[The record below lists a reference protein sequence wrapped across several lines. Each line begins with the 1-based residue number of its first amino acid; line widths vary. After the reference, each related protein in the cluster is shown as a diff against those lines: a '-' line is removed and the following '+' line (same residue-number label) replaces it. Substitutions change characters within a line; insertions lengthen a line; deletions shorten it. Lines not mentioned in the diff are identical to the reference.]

1 MAETKRTRDYP
12 TCYAN
17 GYNGT
22 GVDIVKGYVLKDDA
36 TNLDGVALATASTDT
51 IVGVSTQTMTSLHT
65 DSYQS
70 DGKALVY
77 SGGVIAKGDL
87 LTVDSTSRV
96 VKASAPSTTAQNYVG
111 RAVTAAGAAGVL
123 VEVELFKVQQSWVG
137 ASTVATRTALKAL
150 AAADRYNGQLVL
162 VQEDGSLWR
171 FNSTSTQV
179 EDTADELV
187 QGPSAGTG
195 KWIRADKAFI
205 LKVPVSYANTD
216 ALAIETIPAG
226 MTLKLTAH
234 PFWEITTG
242 FDGGSSSANGIS
254 TSLTGFDTKG
264 DLLGGASGELT
275 AAIGTA
281 GIKAGTEG
289 GELNDLTG
297 FKAML
302 FVAGTEI
309 RYDRIT
315 SAYTAGAGF
324 VCIPVVQMQNA

>member
-1 MAETKRTRDYP
+1 MAETKRTRDYVS
-12 TCYAN
+12 CYEN
-17 GYNGT
+17 GYNGSGT
-22 GVDIVKGYVLKDDA
+22 DIVAGYVLKDDA

-51 IVGVSTQTMTSLHT
+51 LVGVSTETMTDGMT
-65 DSYQS
+65 TSYQM
-70 DGKALVY
+70 DGVVKVY

-111 RAVTAAGAAGVL
+111 RAKTAAGAAGVL
-123 VEVELFKVQQSWVG
+123 VEVVLFKVQQSWVG
-137 ASTVATRTALKAL
+137 ASTVATRTALKSL

-187 QGPSAGTG
+187 QTPGAGTG
-195 KWIRADKAFI
+195 RWVRADKAFVM
-205 LKVPVSYANTD
+205 KVPCSKDSTD

-234 PFWEITTG
+234 PWWEVTTG
-242 FDGGSSSANGIS
+242 FTGGSSSAIGIS
-254 TSLTGFDTKG
+254 TSLTGYDTKG

-275 AAIGTA
+275 
-281 GIKAGTEG
+281 
-289 GELNDLTG
+289 
-297 FKAML
+297 
-302 FVAGTEI
+302 
-309 RYDRIT
+309 
-315 SAYTAGAGF
+315 
-324 VCIPVVQMQNA
+324 

>member
-22 GVDIVKGYVLKDDA
+22 GTAIVKGYVLKDDA
-36 TNLDGVALATASTDT
+36 TNTDGVALATASTDT
-51 IVGVSTQTMTSLHT
+51 IVGISTETMTDAMT
-65 DSYQS
+65 TSYQS

-123 VEVELFKVQQSWVG
+123 VEVELFKVQQSWIG

-162 VQEDGSLWR
+162 VQEDNSLWR
-171 FNSTSTQV
+171 FNSASSAT

-187 QGPSAGTG
+187 QTPGAGTG
-195 KWIRADKAFI
+195 RWIRADKAFVLRI
-205 LKVPVSYANTD
+205 PISYANTD
-216 ALAIETIPAG
+216 AQAIETIPAA
-226 MTLKLTAH
+226 MTLRLAGL
-234 PFWEITTG
+234 PYWDVTTG
-242 FDGGSSSANGIS
+242 WTGGTASAIGIS
-254 TSLTGFDTKG
+254 TSLTGYDTKG
-264 DLLGGASGELT
+264 DVLGGATGDL
-275 AAIGTA
+275 AATLVDGVHVGT
-281 GIKAGTEG
+281 IG
-289 GELNDLTG
+289 GEMDFTG
-297 FKAML
+297 FNEML
-302 FVAGTEI
+302 LVAGTEI
-309 RYDRIT
+309 RFDRIT
-315 SAYTAGAGF
+315 SAYTAGAGY
-324 VCIPVVQMQNA
+324 VCIPVMLNHDA